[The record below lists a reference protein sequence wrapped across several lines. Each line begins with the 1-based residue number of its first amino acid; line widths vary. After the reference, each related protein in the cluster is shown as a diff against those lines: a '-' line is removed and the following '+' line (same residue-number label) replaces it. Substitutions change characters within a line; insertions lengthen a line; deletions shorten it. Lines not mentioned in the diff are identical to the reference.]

1 MHDET
6 PHGQPTAT
14 HTAQQGIDLP
24 GLVVQEARQVV
35 IFTGDFLTTGV
46 TLLSSALSLVAAL
59 AWNTFMQM
67 WLPTVGTVGFLK
79 GRDSVTK
86 WFVYALAVTAIAV
99 TSVTVLARVRK
110 RLERRKLVVE

>member
-6 PHGQPTAT
+6 PQAQPTAT
-14 HTAQQGIDLP
+14 HTSQQGIDLP
-24 GLVVQEARQVV
+24 GFAVQEARQVV

-59 AWNTFMQM
+59 AWNTFMLA
-67 WLPTVGTVGFLK
+67 WLPTVHFLNV
-79 GRDSVTK
+79 RDPVTK
-86 WFVYALAVTAIAV
+86 WFVYALAVTSIAV

>member
-14 HTAQQGIDLP
+14 HTPQQGIDLP
-24 GLVVQEARQVV
+24 GLAVQEARQVV

-59 AWNTFMQM
+59 AWNNFVLA
-67 WLPTVGTVGFLK
+67 WLPTVHFLNV
-79 GRDSVTK
+79 RDEVPK
-86 WFVYALAVTAIAV
+86 KLLYALAVTTIAV
-99 TSVTVLARVRK
+99 TSVTVMARVRK